1 MVLLILSLQSCD
13 YWSCNHNA
21 VLVERSMRRLY
32 EAMAGEVTGFLLF
45 PIPRMEHCSFITVPH
60 SLVFVRWWNYGF
72 HLIHFD
78 RENTSFFPLST
89 SSLTSRME
97 PITCHRIN
105 ELVSP
110 NLEFAF
116 MLLLATLPNRYRVT
130 RILRNI
136 PLIESFHTLAYRSE
150 ILLFLLLPLLLSS
163 SHFSN
168 TSIH

>member
-13 YWSCNHNA
+13 SWSCNHNA

-32 EAMAGEVTGFLLF
+32 EAMADEVTGFLLLPL
-45 PIPRMEHCSFITVPH
+45 PIMEHCSFIIVPH

-89 SSLTSRME
+89 SSLTCRME

-116 MLLLATLPNRYRVT
+116 MLLLATLPNRYRVPFAF
-130 RILRNI
+130 RNN

-150 ILLFLLLPLLLSS
+150 TLFLLLLPLLLSS
-163 SHFSN
+163 SPFSN